1 MPQSLSPGE
10 CVKKIWWFIY
20 TVDKEQQ
27 KEWTPNS
34 FNEMNETTRSNHM

>member
-20 TVDKEQQ
+20 TVDEEQQ
-27 KEWTPNS
+27 KEMDSKFIQW
-34 FNEMNETTRSNHM
+34 NEWDYKK